1 MDGNKSQNASDKT
14 RLLSFGCIL
23 EQLELLEMLESHIA
37 ANAPTAEVARES
49 RDLVA
54 LSKDRKYASHPPSLA
69 RLPPPNP
76 PKSGAL
82 QRRPPAYLL
91 YCKAYLLGRLY
102 SKAYLFAAEKRA
114 SQRAAAPAASEARS
128 PGAYGVSSPWFCS
141 SPDLVDLSR
150 VLQGL
155 VLQKIVGRAL
165 ADVLRSS
172 R

>member
-1 MDGNKSQNASDKT
+1 MYFRAARAARDAS
-14 RLLSFGCIL
+14 I
-23 EQLELLEMLESHIA
+23 ESHIA
-37 ANAPTAEVARES
+37 ANAPTAEVAR
-49 RDLVA
+49 DLAA
-54 LSKDRKYASHPPSLA
+54 LSKDRKYLCKPPHPSLA
-69 RLPPPNP
+69 RLPPPNL

-91 YCKAYLLGRLY
+91 YCKAYLLGHLY
-102 SKAYLFAAEKRA
+102 FKAYLFAAEKTSEPESA
-114 SQRAAAPAASEARS
+114 THLQLEARS
-128 PGAYGVSSPWFCS
+128 AGAPRVSSPRLCS

-165 ADVLRSS
+165 ADVLHSS